1 MRRKKVLISVFLL
14 VLFGAAVLADV
25 VVLKDGTVHRGD
37 IIYKDG
43 KVIILKTDAGKVLK
57 VPREN
62 VIWIT
67 SASGNQPAAT
77 EEPTGVSLDEAV
89 KQLTDDAK
97 AQLETSGAGVVAV
110 APFWGPGAATVA
122 LNDVLGARIAEGLS
136 GANYRTIAPTD
147 VQRVIEALKLERSGL
162 QDSTLA
168 GRLANILGADAAVVG
183 HISSVS
189 GNVVTVNTVVVGAQG
204 KVLGESTVLIA
215 KDDEVR
221 ELLGEK
227 KVVVK
232 QVQGTPKVQSA
243 ISTKFAPDFPLAS
256 FYHKYVANKPGAR
269 LEGDRATWEL
279 ESGNKAVVTR
289 RGQVTVM
296 SNAKLTDE
304 GQAARLESNLAG
316 IFVNLGGMVEGYAT
330 SEIHKD
336 VEFDSVYYGDKA
348 GVFHRFIIRERTDL
362 TRRNWTL
369 RKNDNNI
376 SYAKIALIIDGSWA
390 KLSLG
395 KSYVVS
401 FGRWTTRSATSAVE
415 GDDDNIPIKIIPYG
429 WIQWY
434 VGVVDIVTEPTLN
447 PPEIVGWGSTV
458 IERRTNELIEHLQ
471 LDPHSRPKTSA
482 ESEKTAPAEERT
494 PSNIFDFR

>member
-1 MRRKKVLISVFLL
+1 MRRKNVLISVFLL
-14 VLFGAAVLADV
+14 VLFGVAALADV

-37 IIYKDG
+37 IIYKDAN
-43 KVIILKTDAGKVLK
+43 VIILKTDAGETLR
-57 VPREN
+57 VPRKD

-67 SASGNQPAAT
+67 DASGNKKGAT
-77 EEPTGVSLDEAV
+77 EEPAGVSLDEAV

-97 AQLETSGAGVVAV
+97 AQLETAGVGVVAV
-110 APFWGPGAATVA
+110 APFWGPGAAAVA
-122 LNDVLGARIAEGLS
+122 LDDVLGARIAEGLS
-136 GANYRTIAPTD
+136 GANYRAIAPAK
-147 VQRVIEALKLERSGL
+147 VQRVVEALKLKRSGL
-162 QDSTLA
+162 KDSTLA

-189 GNVVTVNTVVVGAQG
+189 GNVVTVNMVVVGAQG

-221 ELLGEK
+221 KLLGEK
-227 KVVVK
+227 KVEVK
-232 QVQGTPKVQSA
+232 QVESTPKAQSA

-279 ESGNKAVVTR
+279 ESGNRAVVTL

-296 SNAKLTDE
+296 SNTKLTDE
-304 GQAARLESNLAG
+304 GQAAKLESDLTG
-316 IFVNLGGMVEGYAT
+316 IFVNLAGMVEGYAT

-336 VEFDSVYYGDKA
+336 VEFDSVHYADKA
-348 GVFHRFIIRERTDL
+348 GVFHRFIVRERTDL

-401 FGRWTTRSATSAVE
+401 FGRWTTRSATSVVE

-447 PPEIVGWGSTV
+447 PPEIVGWGSMV

-471 LDPHSRPKTSA
+471 LDPDRRPKTSA
-482 ESEKTAPAEERT
+482 EPEKSAPLEEPTA
-494 PSNIFDFR
+494 SNIFDFR